1 MYDHMRRTANFS
13 DIQFFSSSE
22 QILLVACGMIKNH
35 TRFVFFSWA
44 VSIHDSCFFLGRF
57 QGYPQALCR
66 SQTGFVALSA
76 RGRFQV
82 LQKTKATPFVMA
94 FESAG
99 FADIGRQPW
108 C

>member
-1 MYDHMRRTANFS
+1 MGGYEDMYDHMRRTANFS

-35 TRFVFFSWA
+35 TLFV
-44 VSIHDSCFFLGRF
+44 FFLGRF